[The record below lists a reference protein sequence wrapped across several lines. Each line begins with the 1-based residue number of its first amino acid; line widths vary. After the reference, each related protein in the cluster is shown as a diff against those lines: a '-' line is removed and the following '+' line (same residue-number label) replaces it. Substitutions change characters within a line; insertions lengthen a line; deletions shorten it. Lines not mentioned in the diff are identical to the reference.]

1 VSEENYEPYSQT
13 PERSGMGCGMK
24 IAIAAGAGIV
34 LIIVAVCGGGALLV
48 SKAKDSITN
57 DPGKIRQ
64 IRESILQVKM
74 PEEMKPALGMDMK
87 IMGKGM
93 SMAAFTDQAHD
104 GEMWFV
110 SLSTPY
116 DSNIRI
122 DDAVR
127 QAQEDQRR
135 NSPQQKMIPLA
146 ALEDREDIEQE
157 INGQSGKFVVGR
169 GTDEQGVEHVQLT
182 GIFATDSQE
191 FGMVNLI
198 MPAEHMDLEAGSRLI
213 ESMQ

>member
-1 VSEENYEPYSQT
+1 
-13 PERSGMGCGMK
+13 MGCGMK
-24 IAIAAGAGIV
+24 IAIAAGAGMV
-34 LIIVAVCGGGALLV
+34 LMILVVCGGGALLV
-48 SKAKDSITN
+48 NKAQESLTN
-57 DPGKIRQ
+57 DPMEIRQ
-64 IRESILQVKM
+64 IRESIVQVEIPKD
-74 PEEMKPALGMDMK
+74 MKPVMGMDIK
-87 IMGKGM
+87 IMGEGM

-116 DSNIRI
+116 DSNVKI

-127 QAQEDQRR
+127 KAQDDQRR

-146 ALEDREDIEQE
+146 ALEDREDIEKE
-157 INGQSGKFVVGR
+157 INGQTGKFVVGR
-169 GTDEQGVEHVQLT
+169 GTDEQGVEHVQVT

>member
-1 VSEENYEPYSQT
+1 MSEENYEPYSQT

-24 IAIAAGAGIV
+24 IAIAAGAGMV
-34 LIIVAVCGGGALLV
+34 LMILVVCGGGALLV
-48 SKAKDSITN
+48 NKAQESLTN
-57 DPGKIRQ
+57 DPMEIRQ
-64 IRESILQVKM
+64 IRESIVQVEIPKD
-74 PEEMKPALGMDMK
+74 MKPVMGMDIK
-87 IMGKGM
+87 IMGEGM

-116 DSNIRI
+116 DSNVKI

-127 QAQEDQRR
+127 KAQDDQRR

-146 ALEDREDIEQE
+146 ALEDREDIEKE
-157 INGQSGKFVVGR
+157 INGQTGKFVVGR
-169 GTDEQGVEHVQLT
+169 GKDEQGVEHVQVT